1 MYLGLRAANI
11 WNAMRYS
18 VIVLL
23 IGLCSTTAF
32 GQGRTVTGTISDDSG
47 GGLPGVNVV
56 LKGTSTGSVTDINGG
71 YSISIDGNNAT
82 LVISAIGFATQ
93 EIAVGARSVVDVTME
108 VDVEELQ
115 EVVVTGYSVDQRRK
129 TPGSVSTIKAEDL
142 RAQPSGNVEQQL
154 QGRVAGVTVI
164 TNGQPGTTSQVR
176 VRGYG
181 ALGGNTPLYIVDGVP
196 VGSIDWLSPDDIAST
211 TVLKDATAASIY
223 GARAAG
229 GVIVYTTHQGTK
241 GKREMK
247 VTYNGLTGFTTPG
260 EGAGVL
266 NPQEQAD
273 WTWAAIRNAWTN
285 EQPMDADGNL
295 IPLSFSHPQY
305 GTGDTPV
312 LPDYLLVGSN
322 SGVTGTVNLAS
333 EAANYNIDPDAGSIY
348 QVIRTNRAG
357 TDWYDAITRT
367 GAINRHSIGISG
379 GGDGSRYYV
388 GLGLQDQQG
397 IVLHQR
403 FERYNFRVNSEFD
416 LLPDGALSIGEN
428 IQMTYRSTRNVFG
441 ADGGSGSSDDEN
453 VILAASRMA
462 PAIPVFDEFGGYAGT
477 AAPGFNNPRNPVAE
491 LDGQRNNRGFSTQAF
506 GNVYL
511 QAKPI
516 EGLTVRTSFGG
527 QYFNVNFR
535 SYTRRQYENSENNS
549 SFGFTQ
555 GAQIF
560 SNWTWTNTITYE
572 NKFGDHGVKVLV
584 GQEALN
590 AGFFRGMVGS
600 GINPFSQ
607 NPDFV
612 SLSNVQ
618 SPVVNG
624 NHTEG
629 VNFSSYFGKVTY
641 DLMDK
646 YIVDFVIRRDG
657 SSRFGSANRYGTFPA
672 VALAWRISD
681 EEFMQGISWL
691 DDLKLRGGY
700 GVIGNSNNVDPN
712 NQFSLFG
719 TNLGASSYDI
729 AGSNS
734 GAAAGF
740 FRSRIGNPNAK
751 WERAVTSNVGI
762 DALFFDGKLDFGIEF
777 WRKDTEDL
785 LFEVPV
791 TVQTGGFASA
801 PSVNVGE
808 MKNTGIDLTIIN
820 KGTIN
825 NDIGYEIT
833 VTGGFLNNEIVAFA
847 PGIDFIEDPDVDFRG
862 IRPVRNAVGQPI
874 SSFFGYDVVGL
885 FRDDAEV
892 ANSATQAGAAP
903 GRFRFRDVNGDGEI
917 TPDDRVFLGS
927 PVPDFTGGLT
937 AKFNYKGFDLELY
950 SFLSVG
956 GEIYNISKVFTH
968 MYPLFPGAA
977 ISDAVRDS
985 WTFENPTGDI
995 PIFENVSNFSTNTQS
1010 SSFYVEDG
1018 SYFRIQNLTVGY
1030 NLPAS
1035 IINNWK
1041 LQKVRVTAS
1050 VNNLVTITGYD
1061 GLDPSVGGNAD
1072 LNFGI
1077 DLGNFPITRSVTFGL
1092 SVGF

>member
-1 MYLGLRAANI
+1 MKNKYLGLRTDNMWSYVKNTAL
-11 WNAMRYS
+11 
-18 VIVLL
+18 VLL
-23 IGLCSTTAF
+23 ISLCSTSVFA
-32 GQGRTVTGTISDDSG
+32 QGGRSVSGTVADDSG
-47 GGLPGVNVV
+47 EGLPGVNVV
-56 LKGTSTGSVTDINGG
+56 LKGTSTGAVTDINGG
-71 YSISIDGNNAT
+71 YTISVDDNNSV

-93 EIAVGARSVVDVTME
+93 EVSVGSRSVVDVTLA
-108 VDVEELQ
+108 VDVAELQ
-115 EVVVTGYSVDQRRK
+115 EVVVTGYSVDSRRK

-181 ALGGNTPLYIVDGVP
+181 ALGGNAPLYIVDGVP
-196 VGSIDWLSPDDIAST
+196 VGGIDWLSPDDIAST

-229 GVIVYTTHQGTK
+229 GVIVYTTHQGKK
-241 GKREMK
+241 GKRDMEI
-247 VTYNGLTGFTTPG
+247 TYNGLTGFTSPG
-260 EGAGVL
+260 NGPDML

-273 WTWAAIRNAWTN
+273 WTWNAISNAARNAGETPN
-285 EQPMDADGNL
+285 
-295 IPLSFSHPQY
+295 FSHPQY
-305 GTGDTPV
+305 GTGDNPV

-322 SGVTGTVNLAS
+322 AGVTGSVNLAA
-333 EAANYNIDPDAGSIY
+333 EAANYNIDPEAGSIY
-348 QVIRTNRAG
+348 QVVRANKAG
-357 TDWYDAITRT
+357 TDWYDAVTRT
-367 GAINRHSIGISG
+367 GILNRHSIGIQG

-416 LLPDGALSIGEN
+416 LLPGGMLSIGEN
-428 IQMTYRSTRNVFG
+428 IQMTYRSTRNLFG
-441 ADGGSGSSDDEN
+441 ADGGSGSADDEN
-453 VILAASRMA
+453 VILSAQRMS
-462 PAIPVFDEFGGYAGT
+462 PIIPVFDEFGGYAGT
-477 AAPGFNNPRNPVAE
+477 AAPGFNNPRNPVAT
-491 LDGQRNNRGFSTQAF
+491 LDGSRNDRGFSTQAF

-511 QAKPI
+511 KFEPI
-516 EGLTVRTSFGG
+516 DKLVFKTSVGG
-527 QYFNVNFR
+527 QYVGVNFR
-535 SYTRRQYENSENNS
+535 GYSRRQYENSENNS
-549 SFGFTQ
+549 SFGFNQ
-555 GAQIF
+555 GSQTF
-560 SNWTWTNTITYE
+560 TNWVVTNTLTYE
-572 NKFGDHGVKVLV
+572 IEFGDHRIKALV

-590 AGFFRGMVGS
+590 TGTFRQMSGS

-607 NPDFV
+607 SPDFV

-618 SPVVNG
+618 SPIVNG
-624 NHTEG
+624 SHSDG
-629 VNFSSYFGKVTY
+629 VNFSSYFGKITY

-646 YIVDFVIRRDG
+646 YIVDVVVRRDG
-657 SSRFGSANRYGTFPA
+657 SSRFGAANRFGTFPA
-672 VALAWRISD
+672 FSLAWRISD
-681 EEFMQGISWL
+681 EPFMQGVTFL

-700 GVIGNSNNVDPN
+700 GIIGNSNNVDPN

-751 WERAVTSNVGI
+751 WERAITSNIGL
-762 DALFFDGKLDFGIEF
+762 DALFFDGKIDFGIEF

-785 LFEVPV
+785 LFTVPV
-791 TVQTGGFASA
+791 TVQTGGFANA

-808 MKNTGIDLTIIN
+808 MRNTGIDLTIIN
-820 KGTIN
+820 KGTIRG
-825 NDIGYEIT
+825 DIGYELTIN
-833 VTGGFLNNEIVAFA
+833 GGFLNNEIVAFA
-847 PGIDFIEDPDVDFRG
+847 PGIESIPGPVAYRG
-862 IRPVRNAVGQPI
+862 IVPVQNQVGEAI
-874 SSFFGYDVVGL
+874 SSFYGYDVVGI

-917 TPDDRVFLGS
+917 TTDDRVILGS
-927 PVPDFTGGLT
+927 PVPDFTGGIT
-937 AKFNYKGFDLELY
+937 AKFNWNGFDLEIY

-956 GEIYNISKVFTH
+956 AEIYNISKTFTH

-977 ISDAVRDS
+977 ISADVKDS
-985 WTFENPTGDI
+985 WTFDNPSGDI
-995 PIFENVSNFSTNTQS
+995 PLFENVSNFSTNTQS
-1010 SSFYVEDG
+1010 NSFYVEDG
-1018 SYFRIQNLTVGY
+1018 SYFRIQNLTLGY

-1035 IINNWK
+1035 IIGNWGVSK
-1041 LQKVRVTAS
+1041 LRVTAS

-1072 LNFGI
+1072 TNFGI
-1077 DLGNFPITRSVTFGL
+1077 DLGNFPITRSWTFGVNL
-1092 SVGF
+1092 GF

>member
-1 MYLGLRAANI
+1 MKNKYLGLRADNI
-11 WNAMRYS
+11 WSCVRYS
-18 VIVLL
+18 ALALL
-23 IGLCSTTAF
+23 ISLCSTTAF
-32 GQGRTVTGTISDDSG
+32 AQGRTVSGTVTDDNG
-47 GGLPGVNVV
+47 EGLPGVNVV
-56 LKGTSTGSVTDINGG
+56 LKGTSTGSVTDINGAFT
-71 YSISIDGNNAT
+71 ISVDGNNTT
-82 LVISAIGFATQ
+82 LVFSAIGFASQ
-93 EIAVGARSVVDVTME
+93 EINVGSRSVIDVALAVDVA
-108 VDVEELQ
+108 ELE

-181 ALGGNTPLYIVDGVP
+181 ALGGNAPLYVVDGVP

-247 VTYNGLTGFTTPG
+247 VTYNGMTGFTTPG
-260 EGAGVL
+260 EGADIL

-273 WTWAAIRNAWTN
+273 WTWAAIRNAAQNAGET
-285 EQPMDADGNL
+285 PV
-295 IPLSFSHPQY
+295 FSHPQY
-305 GTGDTPV
+305 GTGDNPV

-322 SGVTGTVNLAS
+322 SGVTGSVNLAA
-333 EAANYNIDPDAGSIY
+333 EAANYNIDPEAGGIY
-348 QVIRTNRAG
+348 QVVRTNRAG

-367 GAINRHSIGISG
+367 GTINRHSIGVSG

-416 LLPDGALSIGEN
+416 LLPDGMLSIGEN
-428 IQMTYRSTRNVFG
+428 IQMTYRSTRNLFG
-441 ADGGSGSSDDEN
+441 ADGGSGSADDEN
-453 VILAASRMA
+453 VILSAVRMA
-462 PAIPVFDEFGGYAGT
+462 PAIPVYDEFGGYAGT
-477 AAPGFNNPRNPVAE
+477 AAPGFNNPRNPVAT
-491 LDGQRNNRGFSTQAF
+491 LDGNRNDRGFSTQAF

-511 QAKPI
+511 KFEPI
-516 EGLTVRTSFGG
+516 ENLVFKTSFGG
-527 QYFNVNFR
+527 QYIGVNFR

-549 SFGFTQ
+549 SFGFNQ
-555 GAQIF
+555 GSQTF
-560 SNWTWTNTITYE
+560 TNWVVTNTLTYE
-572 NKFGDHGVKVLV
+572 IEFGDHRVKALV

-590 AGFFRGMVGS
+590 AGSFRIMSGS

-607 NPDFV
+607 SPDFV

-624 NHTEG
+624 SHSDG

-657 SSRFGSANRYGTFPA
+657 SSRFGAANRYGTFPA
-672 VALAWRISD
+672 ISAAWRISD
-681 EEFMQGISWL
+681 ESFMQGISWL

-700 GVIGNSNNVDPN
+700 GIIGNSNNVDPN

-751 WERAVTSNVGI
+751 WERAITSNFGI
-762 DALFFDGKLDFGIEF
+762 DALFLDGKIDFGIEF

-785 LFEVPV
+785 LFTVPV

-808 MKNTGIDLTIIN
+808 MKNTGVDLTIIN
-820 KGTIN
+820 KGNIN
-825 NDIGYEIT
+825 GDIGYELTI
-833 VTGGFLNNEIVAFA
+833 TGGFLNNEIVAFA
-847 PGIDFIEDPDVDFRG
+847 PGIDNIQGPVAYRG
-862 IRPVRNAVGQPI
+862 IRPVQNTIGQPI
-874 SSFFGYDVVGL
+874 SSFFGYDVVGI

-892 ANSATQAGAAP
+892 ASAATQDGAAP

-917 TPDDRVFLGS
+917 TVDDRVILGS

-937 AKFNYKGFDLELY
+937 AKFNWNGIDLEIY

-956 GEIYNISKVFTH
+956 AEIYNISKVFTH

-977 ISDAVRDS
+977 ISADVKDS
-985 WTFENPTGDI
+985 WTFANPTGSI
-995 PIFENVSNFSTNTQS
+995 PVFENVSNFSTNTQS

-1035 IINNWK
+1035 LISNWGVSK
-1041 LQKVRVTAS
+1041 LRVTAS

-1072 LNFGI
+1072 TNFGI
-1077 DLGNFPITRSVTFGL
+1077 DLGNFPITRSFTFGVNL
-1092 SVGF
+1092 GF

>member
-32 GQGRTVTGTISDDSG
+32 GQGRTITGTITDDTG
-47 GGLPGVNVV
+47 EGLPGVNVV

-71 YSISIDGNNAT
+71 YSIAVDGNNSV

-93 EIAVGARSVVDVTME
+93 EVSVGARSVVDVALE
-108 VDVEELQ
+108 VDVEELE

-129 TPGSVSTIKAEDL
+129 TPGSVSTIKASDL
-142 RAQPSGNVEQQL
+142 KAQPSGNVEQQL

-196 VGSIDWLSPDDIAST
+196 VQSIDWLSPDDIAST

-229 GVIVYTTHQGTK
+229 GVIVYTTYQGKK
-241 GKREMK
+241 GKREME
-247 VTYNGLTGFTTPG
+247 VSYNGMTGFTTPG
-260 EGAGVL
+260 NGPDML
-266 NPQEQAD
+266 SPQEQAD
-273 WTWAAIRNAWTN
+273 WTWNAIRNAARNAGET
-285 EQPMDADGNL
+285 P
-295 IPLSFSHPQY
+295 SFSHPQY
-305 GTGDTPV
+305 GTGDNPV
-312 LPDYLLVGSN
+312 LPDYILVGPN
-322 SGVTGTVNLAS
+322 SGVTGTVNLSA

-348 QVIRTNRAG
+348 QVVRANRAG

-367 GAINRHSIGISG
+367 GNINRHSIGIQG
-379 GGDGSRYYV
+379 GGEGSRYYV

-397 IVLHQR
+397 ILLHQR
-403 FERYNFRVNSEFD
+403 FQRANFRVNSEFD
-416 LLPDGALSIGEN
+416 LLPDGKLSFGEN
-428 IQMTYRSTRNVFG
+428 IQMTYRSTRNLFG

-453 VILAASRMA
+453 VLLSAQRMS
-462 PAIPVFDEFGGYAGT
+462 PIIPVFDEFGGYAGT
-477 AAPGFNNPRNPVAE
+477 AAQGFNNPRNPVAE
-491 LDGQRNNRGFSTQAF
+491 LDGNQNDRGFSTEAF

-511 QAKPI
+511 KFEPV
-516 EGLTVRTSFGG
+516 ENLVFKTSFGG
-527 QYFNVNFR
+527 QYRSINFR

-549 SFGFTQ
+549 SFGFNQ
-555 GAQIF
+555 GSQIF
-560 SNWTWTNTITYE
+560 SSWVVTNTLQYE
-572 NKFGDHGVKVLV
+572 IEFGDHRIKALA

-590 AGFFRGMVGS
+590 IDAFRQINGS

-624 NHTEG
+624 SHSDG

-646 YIVDFVIRRDG
+646 YIIDFVIRRDG
-657 SSRFGSANRYGTFPA
+657 SSRFGAANRFGTFPA
-672 VALAWRISD
+672 ISAAWRISD

-691 DDLKLRGGY
+691 DDLKIRGGY
-700 GVIGNSNNVDPN
+700 GVIGNSNNVNPN

-751 WERAVTSNVGI
+751 WERAITSNVGI
-762 DALFFDGKLDFGIEF
+762 DALFLDGKIDFGIEF

-785 LFEVPV
+785 LFRVPV
-791 TVQTGGFASA
+791 TVQAGEFASA

-808 MKNTGIDLTIIN
+808 MKNTGVDLTIIN
-820 KGTIN
+820 KGNIN
-825 NDIGYEIT
+825 NDVGYELTI
-833 VTGGFLNNEIVAFA
+833 TGGFLNNEIVAFA
-847 PGIDFIEDPDVDFRG
+847 PGIDFIEDGSLDYRG
-862 IRPVRNAVGQPI
+862 IRATRNAVGQSI
-874 SSFFGYDVVGL
+874 SSFFGYDVQGI

-892 ANSATQAGAAP
+892 ASAATQAGAAP

-917 TPDDRVFLGS
+917 TTDDRVFLGS
-927 PVPDFTGGLT
+927 PVPDFTGGIT
-937 AKFNYKGFDLELY
+937 AKFNWNGFDLEIY
-950 SFLSVG
+950 SFLSLG
-956 GEIYNISKVFTH
+956 SEIYNISKTFTH
-968 MYPLFPGAA
+968 LYPLFPGAA
-977 ISDAVRDS
+977 ISSAVKDS
-985 WTFENPTGDI
+985 WTFDNPNGTI
-995 PIFENVSNFSTNTQS
+995 PLFENVSNFSTNTQS
-1010 SSFYVEDG
+1010 NSFYVENG
-1018 SYFRIQNLTVGY
+1018 SYFRIQNLTLGY

-1035 IINNWK
+1035 IIGNWGISK
-1041 LQKVRVTAS
+1041 LRVTAS
-1050 VNNLVTITGYD
+1050 ANNLWTITGYD

-1072 LNFGI
+1072 VNFGI
-1077 DLGNFPITRSVTFGL
+1077 DLGNFPITRSYTLGVNLIFK
-1092 SVGF
+1092 